1 MPFPARNRHRKIADF
16 SRFREIVIP
25 FETVNDPRLK
35 TEPCVTCFLFFLSSI
50 NAGFS
55 TAILVFTW
63 FILQKERSCLLLND
77 FMFSCCFYVFLN
89 NFFVPYGWTLNRVGV
104 KFLMSNQRTKQA
116 WHNEFGWLP
125 KSKNSLRTIFQNF
138 V

>member
-1 MPFPARNRHRKIADF
+1 MLSVFFVI
-16 SRFREIVIP
+16 EILDGY
-25 FETVNDPRLK
+25 F
-35 TEPCVTCFLFFLSSI
+35 SI

-63 FILQKERSCLLLND
+63 FILEKERSCLLLND
-77 FMFSCCFYVFLN
+77 FMFSCCCYVFLN
-89 NFFVPYGWTLNRVGV
+89 NFSVPYRWTLNRVGV
-104 KFLMSNQRTKQA
+104 KFLASNQLTKHV

-125 KSKNSLRTIFQNF
+125 KSKNGLWTISQNF